1 MSKTEYFI
9 FAVIG
14 PMVSCLIGMWFDAN
28 YFQTESEEKE
38 YPLEVHVLWPENQME
53 MEHTNKFEADSVKS
67 DTVYKDGLS
76 IVNRNIINV
85 VFK

>member
-9 FAVIG
+9 FTVIG
-14 PMVSCLIGMWFDAN
+14 PAVSCLIGMWFGAN
-28 YFQTESEEKE
+28 YFQAESEEKE
-38 YPLEVHVLWPENQME
+38 YPVEVHVLWPENQME
-53 MEHTNKFEADSVKS
+53 MEHTHKFEADSVKA

-76 IVNRNIINV
+76 IVNHNIINV